1 MDKPIGIMLVDDYG
15 PVHRSLEVVNDICPD
30 LRVIAHASTG
40 QEAIQLCE
48 VKQPDVILMD
58 VIMPYMNGIEAT
70 RIIHGRHPDIKILA
84 LSSFHDETCVQ
95 DMIEA
100 GAVGYVL
107 KNTSLKSLVYAVQAV
122 RTGQTIFSPEVT
134 HSLHNPKV
142 AEDRAS
148 ASDGPPSP
156 GHLNCWW

>member
-1 MDKPIGIMLVDDYG
+1 MNKPIGIMLVDDYG
-15 PVHRSLEVVNDICPD
+15 PVHRSLEVINDICPD

-40 QEAIQLCE
+40 QEAIQLCDD
-48 VKQPDVILMD
+48 KQPDVILMD

-84 LSSFHDETCVQ
+84 LSSFQDETCVQ

-107 KNTSLKSLVYAVQAV
+107 KNTSLKSLVDAVQAV
-122 RTGQTIFSPEVT
+122 RTGQTIFSPEVPHT
-134 HSLHNPKV
+134 LLNLKV
-142 AEDRAS
+142 AKARAS
-148 ASDGPPSP
+148 ASDWQPPHV
-156 GHLNCWW
+156 HLNCWW